1 MGALGALGAAR
12 IIAAMRLVII
22 ERDGV
27 LCVEREGYLRSP
39 DDWQAQPGA
48 LEAIAQLNHAG
59 YQVVAINKGERDGMQ
74 SGTVLALLSAGARV
88 VDKTDARREPIQLPD
103 ERNGLGMVFRTF
115 DRVSYVLVME
125 VSNPVQVGDKL
136 INPR

>member
-1 MGALGALGAAR
+1 VR
-12 IIAAMRLVII
+12 F
-22 ERDGV
+22 
-27 LCVEREGYLRSP
+27 
-39 DDWQAQPGA
+39 
-48 LEAIAQLNHAG
+48 AG
-59 YQVVAINKGERDGMQ
+59 NNQVVAINKGERDGMQ

-136 INPR
+136 INPAETRTPRCSTRCAMLRHPLKGHRQ